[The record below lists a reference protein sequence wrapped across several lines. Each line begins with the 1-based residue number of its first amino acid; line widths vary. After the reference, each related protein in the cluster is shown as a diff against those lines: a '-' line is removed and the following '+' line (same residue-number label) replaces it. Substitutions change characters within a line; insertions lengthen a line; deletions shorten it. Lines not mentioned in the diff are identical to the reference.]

1 MVLIEYIKK
10 YKVTYISVVITFIIG
25 LILGIFVTFK
35 IPSKDKIEINNY
47 LQELSEKITEG
58 KVDRSH
64 LFKEKLADN
73 IKYLGIVWLLGC
85 TVIAGFTIYILMGY
99 KGFLFGYITTI
110 VIKILGFNDGAKI
123 LFPTIILKNILFLP
137 IVFLLATSGIR
148 MNKGIVKREINIKIE
163 LIRHT
168 FVMIISLLFTIIVSC
183 IDAYSSVILLHF
195 L

>member
-47 LQELSEKITEG
+47 LQELSEKITEC

-73 IKYLGIVWLLGC
+73 IKYRLASWMYCYCWLYNLYSYGIQRIFVWLHNYNC
-85 TVIAGFTIYILMGY
+85 D
-99 KGFLFGYITTI
+99 
-110 VIKILGFNDGAKI
+110 KI
-123 LFPTIILKNILFLP
+123 
-137 IVFLLATSGIR
+137 IR
-148 MNKGIVKREINIKIE
+148 
-163 LIRHT
+163 
-168 FVMIISLLFTIIVSC
+168 F
-183 IDAYSSVILLHF
+183 
-195 L
+195 